1 MSVTGF
7 SRFGMV
13 LEKAD
18 SGFVTEDIPL
28 HAWILTRNGQSI
40 PN

>member
-1 MSVTGF
+1 MAGF
-7 SRFGMV
+7 PGFGMV

>member
-1 MSVTGF
+1 
-7 SRFGMV
+7 MV

-40 PN
+40 LNSPINTQQL